1 MVLFMNWEE
10 LRIPSFILFLERQN
24 AVVVSLADG
33 SPSVINYGGRR
44 VPKITSGSPDATN
57 SRGEVPRRQTLG
69 YACLTRKKVGGVG
82 PEEGRGLPPPSM
94 RGLPSMNLK
103 KVFFEPCSHLSA
115 CSHLS
120 RLKKIFVKTSAKSE
134 HVHARAHTHTY
145 THTHS
150 NVRSALVTL
159 KRRSKKKHKMPTP
172 RTKSKKTC

>member
-1 MVLFMNWEE
+1 M
-10 LRIPSFILFLERQN
+10 
-24 AVVVSLADG
+24 SLADG

-44 VPKITSGSPDATN
+44 VPKITSASPDATN

-82 PEEGRGLPPPSM
+82 PEEGRDLPPPSM

-134 HVHARAHTHTY
+134 HMHARAHTSTDTHTY
-145 THTHS
+145 THTLS
-150 NVRSALVTL
+150 NVRSAMVAL
-159 KRRSKKKHKMPTP
+159 KGEA
-172 RTKSKKTC
+172 TKSMKCQNLVQNRRRVASI